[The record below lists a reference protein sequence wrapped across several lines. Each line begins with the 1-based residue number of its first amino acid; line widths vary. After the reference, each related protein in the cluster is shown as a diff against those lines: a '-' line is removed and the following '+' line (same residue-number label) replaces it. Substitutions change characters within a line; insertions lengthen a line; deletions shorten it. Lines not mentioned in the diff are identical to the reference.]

1 MISRRLAAWLVLAF
15 AAMFSPALVAS
26 HAVADDRAMILPV
39 DPDPLVIST
48 SGGERS
54 FTIEIADTGERRSRG
69 LMFRREMAADHGML
83 FVFERTGRLGFW
95 MKNTPLPLDLLFIS
109 ETGEVRAILP
119 GEPFSTA
126 QIDPGEPA
134 RFVLELNAG
143 TSAANGI
150 APGDKVRHPAI
161 DAVASGG

>member
-1 MISRRLAAWLVLAF
+1 MIFRHLAACVVLVLA
-15 AAMFSPALVAS
+15 ALAVPAILVPR
-26 HAVADDRAMILPV
+26 AVADERAMILPV
-39 DPDPLVIST
+39 HPEPLVIST
-48 SGGERS
+48 GEGARR

-95 MKNTPLPLDLLFIS
+95 MKNTPLPLDLLFIAES
-109 ETGEVRAILP
+109 GEIRAILP

-126 QIDPGEPA
+126 SIDPGEPA

-143 TSAANGI
+143 TAEANGI
-150 APGDKVRHPAI
+150 RPGDLASHPAI
-161 DAVASGG
+161 AAASGG